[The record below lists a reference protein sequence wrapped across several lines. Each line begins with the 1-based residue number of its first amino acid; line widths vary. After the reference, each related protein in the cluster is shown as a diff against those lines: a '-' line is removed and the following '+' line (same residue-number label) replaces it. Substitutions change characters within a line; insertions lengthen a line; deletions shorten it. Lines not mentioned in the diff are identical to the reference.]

1 MEEKVQPF
9 EWSRILI
16 SEETGY
22 EYLFEVGFR
31 SLVMFVF
38 LLILLKFLGKRG
50 IKQLS
55 IFELA
60 IVIALGSA
68 AGDPMFYHDVALLHC
83 FLALMIVV
91 LVYRLLAYITG
102 SSLQIEKFL
111 EGKPICLLEEGR
123 INYKNYRRERL
134 PYDTFYSELRMKSV
148 DQLGQ
153 VRKVYLETSGELSI
167 YLFSNDKVKTGL
179 PIYPEII
186 MYPLKSILNAGNY
199 ACIYCGNIQELARGE
214 SPKCS
219 VCKNNKWVE
228 TSNLKRTM

>member
-16 SEETGY
+16 SKETGY

-38 LLILLKFLGKRG
+38 LLLLLKFLGKRG

-83 FLALMIVV
+83 FLALLIVV
-91 LVYRLLAYITG
+91 LVYRLLAYLTG
-102 SSLQIEKFL
+102 SSLILEKFL
-111 EGKPICLLEEGR
+111 EGKPICLVDEGR
-123 INYKNYRRERL
+123 IIYKNYRRERL
-134 PYDTFYSELRMKSV
+134 PYDTFYSELRNKNI

-153 VRKVYLETSGELSI
+153 LRKVYLETSGELSVF
-167 YLFSNDKVKTGL
+167 YYADENVKTGL
-179 PIYPEII
+179 PIYPEIV
-186 MYPLKSILNAGNY
+186 MYPLKDIPSAGNY
-199 ACIYCGNIQELARGE
+199 ACIYCGNIEELPAGK
-214 SPKCS
+214 PANCS
-219 VCKNNKWVE
+219 VCKNKKWVE
-228 TSNLKRTM
+228 TSDRKRNE